1 MNPSEDIVP
10 VLSDSSTITGL
21 IVLALGTAGTI
32 VVLLEASSDTVS
44 SSTNEGSV
52 QPAGIT
58 ICTISSGFSSSSL
71 IWTDGKFSKAGC
83 DG

>member
-1 MNPSEDIVP
+1 MAMIKPSEDIVP
-10 VLSDSSTITGL
+10 VLSDSSTITEL
-21 IVLALGTAGTI
+21 IVRALGMAGTI

-58 ICTISSGFSSSSL
+58 M
-71 IWTDGKFSKAGC
+71 
-83 DG
+83 